1 MSVAL
6 ALDAA
11 PASVEQSLAE
21 SIHGLVRGV
30 LHELQPTLEAQG
42 LSMGRFWALHV
53 LSSLEDPTLTR
64 IARHLSVR
72 GPTACASIDGLERAG
87 LVERHRSE
95 RDHRIVHLVPTP
107 KGRRTQAAVW
117 RAIGEAFGEAT
128 AGLPPEEVR
137 TTARTLAAI
146 VDRLD
151 RTGRSPPGR
160 YRR

>member
-1 MSVAL
+1 MAVAVGS
-6 ALDAA
+6 
-11 PASVEQSLAE
+11 PPGSVEQSLAE

-53 LSSLEDPTLTR
+53 VSSLEDPTLTR

-72 GPTACASIDGLERAG
+72 GPTACASVDGLERAG

-95 RDHRIVHLVPTP
+95 RDHRVVRLVPTS
-107 KGRRTQAAVW
+107 KGRRTEAAVW
-117 RAIGEAFGEAT
+117 RAIGAALGEAT

-137 TTARTLAAI
+137 TTARTLAAL

-151 RTGRSPPGR
+151 RPDRGPRGRS
-160 YRR
+160 RR